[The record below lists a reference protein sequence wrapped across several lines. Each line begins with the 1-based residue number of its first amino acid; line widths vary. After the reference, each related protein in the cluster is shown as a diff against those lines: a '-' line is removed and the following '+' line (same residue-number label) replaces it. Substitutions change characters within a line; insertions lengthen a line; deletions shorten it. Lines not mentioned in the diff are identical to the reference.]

1 MKTILRHL
9 LTLAATLLGLA
20 ATATQAA
27 TPTEDPRHEELRAL
41 KTTYETAISSGDL
54 TPLAVL
60 FDEGSSGVTVD
71 NQSFRTFA
79 ELKAI
84 YDRFHADFPGVVY
97 RIKLAAEPSLL
108 SGDLAVAHGT
118 AEEFVK
124 TSAGEFSYTSTWTV
138 VLRRTDTGWKLV
150 RSQVTMDP
158 FNNSIVRFLQKKSLL
173 TYGLTALAAG
183 LALGLLLGAAFRRRA
198 SAAQ

>member
-1 MKTILRHL
+1 MKRLRHL
-9 LTLAATLLGLA
+9 LALAATFLGLA
-20 ATATQAA
+20 SIQAA
-27 TPTEDPRHEELRAL
+27 TPPADVLHEELRAL
-41 KTTYETAISSGDL
+41 KTTYETAIASGDL
-54 TPLAVL
+54 APLAPL
-60 FDEGSSGVTVD
+60 FDAGSSGVTVD

-79 ELKAI
+79 ELQAI

-124 TSAGEFSYTSTWTV
+124 TAAGEFTYTSTWTA
-138 VLRRTDTGWKLV
+138 VLRRTDAGWKLV

-158 FNNSIVRFLQKKSLL
+158 FRNSIVAFLQKKAVL
-173 TYGLTALAAG
+173 TYVLTALAAG
-183 LALGLLLGAAFRRRA
+183 VALGLLLGLALRRRTPA
-198 SAAQ
+198 I

>member
-1 MKTILRHL
+1 MKTTLRL
-9 LTLAATLLGLA
+9 LLALAATLLSLA
-20 ATATQAA
+20 AAQAA

-54 TPLAVL
+54 TPLAAL
-60 FDEGSSGVTVD
+60 FDEDSSGVTVD

-97 RIKLAAEPSLL
+97 RIKLDAEPSLL
-108 SGDLAVAHGT
+108 AGDLAIAHGT

-124 TSAGEFSYTSTWTV
+124 TSAGEFTYTSTWTV
-138 VLRRTDTGWKLV
+138 VLRRTNAGWKLV

-158 FNNSIVRFLQKKSLL
+158 FRNSIVTFLQKKSSL
-173 TYGLTALAAG
+173 TYGLAALASG
-183 LALGLLLGAAFRRRA
+183 LALGLLLGLALRRRTPTA
-198 SAAQ
+198 